1 MGSNNKLIKI
11 MYILIIL
18 FSWTSIFSLIAVKT
32 DSQIVKLWKEI
43 AVIAFYILSIMY
55 LFRTKKIGAKKVL
68 ISIVI
73 PVYIFVFYILTSME
87 DNRILVFYQ
96 FKTDI
101 IPFLFPF
108 AMYCIIENQEQA
120 HKIYRGLCNVFIF
133 IGITNAI
140 FVFIERIFTTWFLV
154 FLEIDNLN
162 NQSGKS
168 GLRLDNTS
176 DGLRAMGT
184 MTSFINSGTLMILS
198 IFILLESGIFNKKKK
213 ILLLPLFIAG
223 AIATTYKTAMVTLL
237 LYLPIKIIFILIK
250 TNGAKKMF
258 LAIYTLL
265 CFSIMGAVFNSSYL
279 YDKFKNTSLHKAA
292 YSSIYVRVLQHDDI
306 LADVEKES
314 LLTGVGVGVNG
325 TQGPPELK
333 YSSKALDSTYV
344 NLLSNYGLLGL
355 SFYLLFFLFLMFK
368 NIFMGG
374 VGDLLASFLIFFHIG
389 IEFFANNILM
399 NFPLNIYISIFL
411 FFSLFYRKKDDV

>member
-108 AMYCIIENQEQA
+108 AMYCIIETQEQA

-368 NIFMGG
+368 NIFMG

>member
-108 AMYCIIENQEQA
+108 AMYCIIETQEQA

-237 LYLPIKIIFILIK
+237 LYLPI
-250 TNGAKKMF
+250 
-258 LAIYTLL
+258 
-265 CFSIMGAVFNSSYL
+265 
-279 YDKFKNTSLHKAA
+279 
-292 YSSIYVRVLQHDDI
+292 
-306 LADVEKES
+306 
-314 LLTGVGVGVNG
+314 
-325 TQGPPELK
+325 
-333 YSSKALDSTYV
+333 
-344 NLLSNYGLLGL
+344 
-355 SFYLLFFLFLMFK
+355 
-368 NIFMGG
+368 
-374 VGDLLASFLIFFHIG
+374 
-389 IEFFANNILM
+389 
-399 NFPLNIYISIFL
+399 
-411 FFSLFYRKKDDV
+411 

>member
-108 AMYCIIENQEQA
+108 AMYCIIETQEQA

-355 SFYLLFFLFLMFK
+355 SFYLLFFLFLM
-368 NIFMGG
+368 
-374 VGDLLASFLIFFHIG
+374 
-389 IEFFANNILM
+389 
-399 NFPLNIYISIFL
+399 
-411 FFSLFYRKKDDV
+411 

>member
-1 MGSNNKLIKI
+1 
-11 MYILIIL
+11 
-18 FSWTSIFSLIAVKT
+18 
-32 DSQIVKLWKEI
+32 
-43 AVIAFYILSIMY
+43 
-55 LFRTKKIGAKKVL
+55 
-68 ISIVI
+68 
-73 PVYIFVFYILTSME
+73 
-87 DNRILVFYQ
+87 
-96 FKTDI
+96 
-101 IPFLFPF
+101 
-108 AMYCIIENQEQA
+108 
-120 HKIYRGLCNVFIF
+120 
-133 IGITNAI
+133 
-140 FVFIERIFTTWFLV
+140 
-154 FLEIDNLN
+154 
-162 NQSGKS
+162 
-168 GLRLDNTS
+168 
-176 DGLRAMGT
+176 
-184 MTSFINSGTLMILS
+184 
-198 IFILLESGIFNKKKK
+198 
-213 ILLLPLFIAG
+213 
-223 AIATTYKTAMVTLL
+223 
-237 LYLPIKIIFILIK
+237 
-250 TNGAKKMF
+250 
-258 LAIYTLL
+258 
-265 CFSIMGAVFNSSYL
+265 
-279 YDKFKNTSLHKAA
+279 KNTSLHKAA

>member
-1 MGSNNKLIKI
+1 
-11 MYILIIL
+11 
-18 FSWTSIFSLIAVKT
+18 
-32 DSQIVKLWKEI
+32 
-43 AVIAFYILSIMY
+43 
-55 LFRTKKIGAKKVL
+55 
-68 ISIVI
+68 
-73 PVYIFVFYILTSME
+73 ME

-108 AMYCIIENQEQA
+108 AMYCIIETQEQA

-374 VGDLLASFLIFFHIG
+374 VGDLLASFLIFFI
-389 IEFFANNILM
+389 
-399 NFPLNIYISIFL
+399 
-411 FFSLFYRKKDDV
+411 